1 MQRGAMAA
9 EAKDRGGKRAPKK
22 VAKGGGKQFPRK
34 GKLTRTQKASGSAPY
49 VPPPPVDEG

>member
-1 MQRGAMAA
+1 MAA